1 MSLEL
6 FPHWYTEGLP
16 LLLNLPACTPQND
29 GDSETEPWAL
39 PNTGP
44 WVTDCT
50 GPCPQRQPDW
60 GGQCTENWC
69 PWVWSL
75 DQGEGSKTFSL
86 QAPSPHP
93 DPISHILA
101 NLMSSE
107 ERGRLVISWSALPPQ
122 TLLQSNHH
130 RKRSHLGNSLLRMGP
145 PTWFRLQVT
154 SC

>member
-16 LLLNLPACTPQND
+16 PLFNLPARIPQND

-44 WVTDCT
+44 CVTAQATCL
-50 GPCPQRQPDW
+50 QRQPDR
-60 GGQCTENWC
+60 GVQCPENRC
-69 PWVWSL
+69 PWVWSR

-107 ERGRLVISWSALPPQ
+107 ERGRLAISWSALPPQ

-130 RKRSHLGNSLLRMGP
+130 RKCSHLGNSLLRMGP
-145 PTWFRLQVT
+145 PVWFGLKVT